1 MDIQE
6 LRTQIDNIDDQL
18 VKLFVERMEVAE
30 KIGLCKKANGI
41 PILDT
46 TREEAKLQEIAAKA
60 GPEMADYTCCLYKT
74 LFELSRQYQNEVI
87 K

>member
-30 KIGLCKKANGI
+30 KIGLFDG
-41 PILDT
+41 
-46 TREEAKLQEIAAKA
+46 
-60 GPEMADYTCCLYKT
+60 
-74 LFELSRQYQNEVI
+74 
-87 K
+87 